1 MLISDILIFM
11 VWTMDAIM
19 GMVGGTLRFGYFQG
33 ELKSDFFTER
43 RYHQGL
49 FDLKILDISV
59 A

>member
-19 GMVGGTLRFGYFQG
+19 GMAGGTLQFDYFQG
-33 ELKSDFFTER
+33 ELRFDFFTER
-43 RYHQGL
+43 RYHWDL

>member
-1 MLISDILIFM
+1 MPLW
-11 VWTMDAIM
+11 VWQ
-19 GMVGGTLRFGYFQG
+19 GGTLRFGYFQG